1 MAFFDPADYPNGYQP
16 EVPMP
21 EVKLPKCGSA
31 ESSSA
36 ADKANIE
43 LLDELYDENA
53 KLRKKLKKI
62 RKEKKRWKN
71 KYLELYN
78 YVKMMEDTTYVTTK
92 DPMWERIKLGLG
104 VPPIDQSL
112 YDEDGEPRKFGI
124 RYERRGW

>member
-1 MAFFDPADYPNGYQP
+1 MAFFTTDNYPNGYQP
-16 EVPMP
+16 KVTMP
-21 EVKLPKCGSA
+21 EVKPPKCGSA
-31 ESSSA
+31 ESSSS

-43 LLDELYDENA
+43 LLDELYDDNA
-53 KLRKKLKKI
+53 KLRKKLKKV
-62 RKEKKRWKN
+62 RKEKTRWKK

-92 DPMWERIKLGLG
+92 DPMLERIKLGLG

>member
-1 MAFFDPADYPNGYQP
+1 MAFFTTDNYPNGYQP
-16 EVPMP
+16 EAPMP
-21 EVKLPKCGSA
+21 EVKSPKCGSD

-53 KLRKKLKKI
+53 KLRKKLKKV
-62 RKEKKRWKN
+62 RKEKTRWKK

-92 DPMWERIKLGLG
+92 DPMLERIKLGLG

-112 YDEDGEPRKFGI
+112 YDDDSKPKKFGI